1 MITKKS
7 VAITIVT
14 ERTISIIKN
23 ILAVPRT
30 CENEKNGNNLVSIG
44 NQATG
49 CVE

>member
-14 ERTISIIKN
+14 DRTISTIKK
-23 ILAVPRT
+23 ILAAPCT
-30 CENEKNGNNLVSIG
+30 CENERNGNSLVSIG

-49 CVE
+49 